1 MYCIPTMRSDVWPQ
15 TSLAGLLNSAG
26 LQTNFRHLG
35 ASQMAFVLLRC
46 GRVGVGRPITYASE
60 LDYLYLHSMC
70 NMYIIYIHI
79 CKYDFK
85 YVCNICTSSID
96 SGTCTRIWSYVHMEG
111 CGLGWAVNVC
121 WELRTDLKL
130 FQAGGTLPWCLQAHQ
145 NIKLLE
151 VQAITPMTF
160 PCMSKRQIQ
169 KLSNPT
175 KEIDPEIAPQDTY
188 DIWEHPMGYY
198 CLVHHKGYSGLDRL
212 HQAPSTS
219 STSLKPNERS
229 WSEVVT

>member
-1 MYCIPTMRSDVWPQ
+1 MTKNVWHLYRCYTCTCIYTYVYIYVICVCVCVSYIYHKCIIYHRLISYIYILCIWYLRMYCIPTMRSDVWPQ

-85 YVCNICTSSID
+85 YV
-96 SGTCTRIWSYVHMEG
+96 
-111 CGLGWAVNVC
+111 
-121 WELRTDLKL
+121 
-130 FQAGGTLPWCLQAHQ
+130 
-145 NIKLLE
+145 
-151 VQAITPMTF
+151 
-160 PCMSKRQIQ
+160 
-169 KLSNPT
+169 
-175 KEIDPEIAPQDTY
+175 
-188 DIWEHPMGYY
+188 
-198 CLVHHKGYSGLDRL
+198 
-212 HQAPSTS
+212 
-219 STSLKPNERS
+219 
-229 WSEVVT
+229 

>member
-151 VQAITPMTF
+151 VQAITRPWHSHVCQNVKFRNWVTPRKKLTQRLRHKIHMTYENT
-160 PCMSKRQIQ
+160 PWDTIV
-169 KLSNPT
+169 LYIT
-175 KEIDPEIAPQDTY
+175 KDTR
-188 DIWEHPMGYY
+188 D
-198 CLVHHKGYSGLDRL
+198 
-212 HQAPSTS
+212 
-219 STSLKPNERS
+219 
-229 WSEVVT
+229 